1 MALLV
6 VILQA
11 ITLLATVIGS
21 RSGGCDG
28 GMKKV
33 ILSLALGTFGLGMA
47 EFGIMGVL
55 TELAHNVGISIPAA
69 GHMISYYALG
79 VVVGAPII
87 ALFSSR
93 YSLKH
98 ILLFLVALC
107 VIGNA
112 MFTLSS
118 SYLMLAIG
126 RLVSGFPH
134 GAFFGVGAIVL
145 SKIIKPGKV
154 TAAVAGIVSG
164 MTVANLLGIPLGTY
178 LSQEFSWRYTFLLIA
193 VFNIAVM
200 ASVYFWVPDIRDE
213 AKGKLREQFHFLR
226 SPAPWLIFAAT
237 MFGNAGVFAW
247 FSYVK
252 PYMMFISGFSETAM
266 TFIMM
271 LVGLGMVLGNM
282 LSGRI
287 SGRYSPLRIAAVT
300 DFIIVLALLML
311 FFCGGMK
318 TTSLIFAFICCAGL
332 FALSAPLQ
340 ILLLQNAKGGEL
352 LGAAGGQIAFNLG
365 SAVGAYCGGM
375 MLTLGL
381 AYNYV
386 ALPAALLSF
395 AAMSSLL
402 LYGRYK
408 RQQAADSPVLAKP
421 LG

>member
-154 TAAVAGIVSG
+154 TAAVAGMVSG
-164 MTVANLLGIPLGTY
+164 MTVANLLGIPLGVMTPTY
-178 LSQEFSWRYTFLLIA
+178 
-193 VFNIAVM
+193 
-200 ASVYFWVPDIRDE
+200 
-213 AKGKLREQFHFLR
+213 
-226 SPAPWLIFAAT
+226 
-237 MFGNAGVFAW
+237 
-247 FSYVK
+247 
-252 PYMMFISGFSETAM
+252 
-266 TFIMM
+266 
-271 LVGLGMVLGNM
+271 
-282 LSGRI
+282 
-287 SGRYSPLRIAAVT
+287 
-300 DFIIVLALLML
+300 
-311 FFCGGMK
+311 
-318 TTSLIFAFICCAGL
+318 
-332 FALSAPLQ
+332 
-340 ILLLQNAKGGEL
+340 
-352 LGAAGGQIAFNLG
+352 
-365 SAVGAYCGGM
+365 
-375 MLTLGL
+375 
-381 AYNYV
+381 
-386 ALPAALLSF
+386 
-395 AAMSSLL
+395 
-402 LYGRYK
+402 
-408 RQQAADSPVLAKP
+408 
-421 LG
+421 

>member
-1 MALLV
+1 
-6 VILQA
+6 
-11 ITLLATVIGS
+11 
-21 RSGGCDG
+21 
-28 GMKKV
+28 
-33 ILSLALGTFGLGMA
+33 
-47 EFGIMGVL
+47 
-55 TELAHNVGISIPAA
+55 
-69 GHMISYYALG
+69 
-79 VVVGAPII
+79 
-87 ALFSSR
+87 
-93 YSLKH
+93 
-98 ILLFLVALC
+98 
-107 VIGNA
+107 
-112 MFTLSS
+112 
-118 SYLMLAIG
+118 
-126 RLVSGFPH
+126 
-134 GAFFGVGAIVL
+134 
-145 SKIIKPGKV
+145 
-154 TAAVAGIVSG
+154 
-164 MTVANLLGIPLGTY
+164 
-178 LSQEFSWRYTFLLIA
+178 
-193 VFNIAVM
+193 
-200 ASVYFWVPDIRDE
+200 
-213 AKGKLREQFHFLR
+213 
-226 SPAPWLIFAAT
+226 
-237 MFGNAGVFAW
+237 
-247 FSYVK
+247 
-252 PYMMFISGFSETAM
+252 
-266 TFIMM
+266 MM

-408 RQQAADSPVLAKP
+408 RQQAADTPVLAKP
-421 LG
+421 LGQITVTVRVAYCRMRRERLIRPTRFWHIL

>member
-1 MALLV
+1 MASLV
-6 VILQA
+6 VILQS

-55 TELAHNVGISIPAA
+55 TELAHNVGISIPAG

-134 GAFFGVGAIVL
+134 
-145 SKIIKPGKV
+145 
-154 TAAVAGIVSG
+154 
-164 MTVANLLGIPLGTY
+164 
-178 LSQEFSWRYTFLLIA
+178 
-193 VFNIAVM
+193 
-200 ASVYFWVPDIRDE
+200 
-213 AKGKLREQFHFLR
+213 GKLREQFHFLR

-311 FFCGGMK
+311 FFFGGMK

-408 RQQAADSPVLAKP
+408 RQQAADSSVLAKP

>member
-1 MALLV
+1 MASLV
-6 VILQA
+6 VILQS

-154 TAAVAGIVSG
+154 TAAVAGMVSG

-226 SPAPWLIFAAT
+226 SPCPVVNFRRYDVWQRRCVCLVQLRKAIHDVYFR
-237 MFGNAGVFAW
+237 FF
-247 FSYVK
+247 
-252 PYMMFISGFSETAM
+252 ETAM

-311 FFCGGMK
+311 FFFGGMK

-408 RQQAADSPVLAKP
+408 RQQAADSSVLAKP

>member
-154 TAAVAGIVSG
+154 TAAVAGMVSG

-213 AKGKLREQFHFLR
+213 AKGNLREQFHFC
-226 SPAPWLIFAAT
+226 AARPR
-237 MFGNAGVFAW
+237 G
-247 FSYVK
+247 
-252 PYMMFISGFSETAM
+252 
-266 TFIMM
+266 
-271 LVGLGMVLGNM
+271 
-282 LSGRI
+282 
-287 SGRYSPLRIAAVT
+287 
-300 DFIIVLALLML
+300 
-311 FFCGGMK
+311 
-318 TTSLIFAFICCAGL
+318 
-332 FALSAPLQ
+332 
-340 ILLLQNAKGGEL
+340 
-352 LGAAGGQIAFNLG
+352 
-365 SAVGAYCGGM
+365 
-375 MLTLGL
+375 
-381 AYNYV
+381 
-386 ALPAALLSF
+386 
-395 AAMSSLL
+395 
-402 LYGRYK
+402 
-408 RQQAADSPVLAKP
+408 
-421 LG
+421 

>member
-21 RSGGCDG
+21 RSGSCDG

-126 RLVSGFPH
+126 RL
-134 GAFFGVGAIVL
+134 
-145 SKIIKPGKV
+145 
-154 TAAVAGIVSG
+154 VSG

>member
-118 SYLMLAIG
+118 SYLMLVG
-126 RLVSGFPH
+126 WYP
-134 GAFFGVGAIVL
+134 AF
-145 SKIIKPGKV
+145 
-154 TAAVAGIVSG
+154 
-164 MTVANLLGIPLGTY
+164 
-178 LSQEFSWRYTFLLIA
+178 R
-193 VFNIAVM
+193 M
-200 ASVYFWVPDIRDE
+200 A
-213 AKGKLREQFHFLR
+213 HFLASER
-226 SPAPWLIFAAT
+226 SCYQKLSNPEKSPPPWR
-237 MFGNAGVFAW
+237 GW
-247 FSYVK
+247 F
-252 PYMMFISGFSETAM
+252 PG
-266 TFIMM
+266 
-271 LVGLGMVLGNM
+271 
-282 LSGRI
+282 
-287 SGRYSPLRIAAVT
+287 
-300 DFIIVLALLML
+300 
-311 FFCGGMK
+311 
-318 TTSLIFAFICCAGL
+318 
-332 FALSAPLQ
+332 
-340 ILLLQNAKGGEL
+340 
-352 LGAAGGQIAFNLG
+352 
-365 SAVGAYCGGM
+365 
-375 MLTLGL
+375 
-381 AYNYV
+381 
-386 ALPAALLSF
+386 
-395 AAMSSLL
+395 
-402 LYGRYK
+402 
-408 RQQAADSPVLAKP
+408 
-421 LG
+421 

>member
-1 MALLV
+1 MASLV
-6 VILQA
+6 VILQS

-154 TAAVAGIVSG
+154 TAAVAGMVSG

-226 SPAPWLIFAAT
+226 PDHVCLWPRGSQPR
-237 MFGNAGVFAW
+237 G
-247 FSYVK
+247 
-252 PYMMFISGFSETAM
+252 
-266 TFIMM
+266 
-271 LVGLGMVLGNM
+271 
-282 LSGRI
+282 
-287 SGRYSPLRIAAVT
+287 
-300 DFIIVLALLML
+300 
-311 FFCGGMK
+311 
-318 TTSLIFAFICCAGL
+318 CAGP
-332 FALSAPLQ
+332 S
-340 ILLLQNAKGGEL
+340 
-352 LGAAGGQIAFNLG
+352 
-365 SAVGAYCGGM
+365 V
-375 MLTLGL
+375 
-381 AYNYV
+381 
-386 ALPAALLSF
+386 
-395 AAMSSLL
+395 
-402 LYGRYK
+402 R
-408 RQQAADSPVLAKP
+408 RQQGPSGGRRWFRKEKWSL
-421 LG
+421 

>member
-1 MALLV
+1 MASLV
-6 VILQA
+6 VILQS

-154 TAAVAGIVSG
+154 TAAVAGMVSG

-213 AKGKLREQFHFLR
+213 AKGKLREQFHFTQPCPVVNFRRYDVWQRRCVCLVQLR
-226 SPAPWLIFAAT
+226 KAIHDVYFRF
-237 MFGNAGVFAW
+237 FGNGDDLYYDVSWARDGAGEYAKWQDFRTL
-247 FSYVK
+247 FT
-252 PYMMFISGFSETAM
+252 TAH
-266 TFIMM
+266 
-271 LVGLGMVLGNM
+271 
-282 LSGRI
+282 
-287 SGRYSPLRIAAVT
+287 
-300 DFIIVLALLML
+300 
-311 FFCGGMK
+311 C
-318 TTSLIFAFICCAGL
+318 
-332 FALSAPLQ
+332 
-340 ILLLQNAKGGEL
+340 
-352 LGAAGGQIAFNLG
+352 
-365 SAVGAYCGGM
+365 
-375 MLTLGL
+375 
-381 AYNYV
+381 
-386 ALPAALLSF
+386 
-395 AAMSSLL
+395 SS
-402 LYGRYK
+402 
-408 RQQAADSPVLAKP
+408 D
-421 LG
+421 

>member
-154 TAAVAGIVSG
+154 TAAVAGMVSG

-213 AKGKLREQFHFLR
+213 AKGNLRRTISLFAQPGPVVNFRRHDVWQRRCVCLVQLR
-226 SPAPWLIFAAT
+226 KAIHDVYFRF
-237 MFGNAGVFAW
+237 FGNGDDLYYDVSWARDGAGKYAKWQDFRTL
-247 FSYVK
+247 FT
-252 PYMMFISGFSETAM
+252 TAH
-266 TFIMM
+266 
-271 LVGLGMVLGNM
+271 
-282 LSGRI
+282 
-287 SGRYSPLRIAAVT
+287 
-300 DFIIVLALLML
+300 
-311 FFCGGMK
+311 C
-318 TTSLIFAFICCAGL
+318 
-332 FALSAPLQ
+332 
-340 ILLLQNAKGGEL
+340 
-352 LGAAGGQIAFNLG
+352 
-365 SAVGAYCGGM
+365 
-375 MLTLGL
+375 
-381 AYNYV
+381 
-386 ALPAALLSF
+386 
-395 AAMSSLL
+395 SS
-402 LYGRYK
+402 
-408 RQQAADSPVLAKP
+408 D
-421 LG
+421 